1 MTLGICSL
9 QGQKALSLEDC
20 LRMAVDN
27 SLIIAQGDLGI
38 RNAEISLDLAKQA
51 RNPNLNGNSSVYWNF
66 GRTIDPTSNEFITER
81 FFSNNYGLSTG
92 MNLFNGFRVKKTIE
106 KSEIDLQAS
115 QADNRQ
121 AELNI
126 ALQTA
131 LNYLNVLFTK
141 ENLTIARQQRTVNET
156 QLTRVNKSIAA
167 GALPESERLNLES
180 QLAQSDQAIVVA
192 ENSYELALFQLKQNM
207 RMNPD
212 EEIDIIVPESIDL
225 QTDPD
230 LLTFQELL
238 SQAEKNRYDLK
249 AASLRNE
256 SAHLDVD
263 IAKSGYYPS
272 LRLIGNLGTNFSN
285 QARDIVGVQN
295 ITIQNELVIN
305 GVPVTVESEQ
315 QVPILEDASYTSQL
329 NNFLSYGFGLGLN
342 IPIYNNGL
350 VKGQVQRAEL
360 GIINQQLSRDQ
371 IYESFALSMQQAL
384 ADARAAK
391 RRLSASEKAL
401 QAQKA
406 VFDNLTKRYEL
417 GASNSFEWE
426 TQRSQVE
433 QAEVNRLIDRYDYL
447 FKVKVLDFY
456 LGKSLN
462 L

>member
-1 MTLGICSL
+1 M
-9 QGQKALSLEDC
+9 
-20 LRMAVDN
+20 
-27 SLIIAQGDLGI
+27 
-38 RNAEISLDLAKQA
+38 
-51 RNPNLNGNSSVYWNF
+51 
-66 GRTIDPTSNEFITER
+66 
-81 FFSNNYGLSTG
+81 
-92 MNLFNGFRVKKTIE
+92 
-106 KSEIDLQAS
+106 
-115 QADNRQ
+115 
-121 AELNI
+121 
-126 ALQTA
+126 
-131 LNYLNVLFTK
+131 
-141 ENLTIARQQRTVNET
+141 
-156 QLTRVNKSIAA
+156 
-167 GALPESERLNLES
+167 
-180 QLAQSDQAIVVA
+180 
-192 ENSYELALFQLKQNM
+192 
-207 RMNPD
+207 
-212 EEIDIIVPESIDL
+212 
-225 QTDPD
+225 
-230 LLTFQELL
+230 
-238 SQAEKNRYDLK
+238 
-249 AASLRNE
+249 
-256 SAHLDVD
+256 
-263 IAKSGYYPS
+263 
-272 LRLIGNLGTNFSN
+272 
-285 QARDIVGVQN
+285 
-295 ITIQNELVIN
+295 
-305 GVPVTVESEQ
+305 TVESEQ